1 MRIRDCHGWCI
12 LNFQYGGLKILL
24 SHLLQ
29 RFHYRSRY
37 DRHIA
42 SASHREMEE
51 IIKIQ
56 SQSSNDPCTS
66 LSADAPVDVSCSS
79 DTSDED
85 AANLVCNY

>member
-1 MRIRDCHGWCI
+1 MAVSRFFCHIC
-12 LNFQYGGLKILL
+12 FKD
-24 SHLLQ
+24 
-29 RFHYRSRY
+29 FHYRSRY
-37 DRHIA
+37 DCHIA

-56 SQSSNDPCTS
+56 SQSSNDPRTS

>member
-1 MRIRDCHGWCI
+1 MRTRDCHGWCI
-12 LNFQYGGLKILL
+12 LNFQYGCLKILL
-24 SHLLQ
+24 SHLL
-29 RFHYRSRY
+29 HYRSRY
-37 DRHIA
+37 DCHIA

-56 SQSSNDPCTS
+56 SQSSNDPRTS

>member
-1 MRIRDCHGWCI
+1 MHGDCHGWC
-12 LNFQYGGLKILL
+12 LFNFQYGGLKIVL
-24 SHLLQ
+24 SHLLL
-29 RFHYRSRY
+29 
-37 DRHIA
+37 A

-56 SQSSNDPCTS
+56 SQSNDPRTS

-79 DTSDED
+79 DTSNED

>member
-1 MRIRDCHGWCI
+1 MRTRDFHGWCI
-12 LNFQYGGLKILL
+12 LNFQYGGLKILM
-24 SHLLQ
+24 SHFKD
-29 RFHYRSRY
+29 FHYRSRY

-51 IIKIQ
+51 IIIIQ
-56 SQSSNDPCTS
+56 SQSSNDPRTS